1 MATVAASLQTLAGKT
16 VTAVVITKSFEQKV
30 NEAATQLTRDISATH
45 QVNGTK
51 SVDPRRMMV
60 EIERAKRDFSD
71 NLKVSLSK
79 PLPVRPLSR
88 EEKEDMLMGAYVGGE
103 WINFTK

>member
-1 MATVAASLQTLAGKT
+1 MVTVAASLQQLAGNKNI
-16 VTAVVITKSFEQKV
+16 AAPKMSFEQKINAAV
-30 NEAATQLTRDISATH
+30 SSLASDIAATHRE
-45 QVNGTK
+45 NGTK

-60 EIERAKRDFSD
+60 EIERAKHEFAD

-88 EEKEDMLMGAYVGGE
+88 EEKEDMGLGAYVGGE

>member
-16 VTAVVITKSFEQKV
+16 VTAVVIKKSFEQKI
-30 NEAATQLTRDISATH
+30 NEAATQLTRDVSATH
-45 QVNGTK
+45 QANGTK
-51 SVDPRRMMV
+51 LVDPRRMMV

-71 NLKVSLSK
+71 NLKVNLSK

-88 EEKEDMLMGAYVGGE
+88 EEKEDMLMGAQTGYGWVS
-103 WINFTK
+103 FTK